1 MPPFVPGSAADLAS
15 ALGPSLAA
23 LIYIRLVWHKHADP
37 AAAGDDQL
45 GVKTVCA
52 TLILTGV
59 FMAAMGLQ
67 QLLGEILTWGQV
79 KLAFQTAL
87 PRILVGGAVLG
98 FITQVYLP
106 RTNHEAYP
114 KAMRLTAGVIAVVGS
129 SALVVGLAQ
138 TLNGL
143 FVLEWDPIAEGLVAS
158 IVAAILAGGGL
169 VTLSNYSGIDTDDLT
184 EGVAQA
190 ASAAQHMAANV
201 QHNIAQAM
209 DDGMDQP
216 VAPEPQPGGFQ
227 PMEQQPM
234 VQQPMVQQPMVQQPM
249 VQPGG
254 FQPAPQQPA
263 APGQFQPAPQRPPGP
278 PPPGGFKR

>member
-1 MPPFVPGSAADLAS
+1 
-15 ALGPSLAA
+15 LGPSLAA
-23 LIYIRLVWHKHADP
+23 LIYIRLVWHKHTDP
-37 AAAGDDQL
+37 SAAGDDQL

-59 FMAAMGLQ
+59 FMAAIGLQ

-87 PRILVGGAVLG
+87 PRILVGSAVLG

-106 RTNHEAYP
+106 RTNHQAYP

-158 IVAAILAGGGL
+158 IVAGILAGGGL
-169 VTLSNYSGIDTDDLT
+169 VTLSNYSGIDTDDFT

-190 ASAAQHMAANV
+190 ASAAQNMASNV
-201 QHNIAQAM
+201 QQNIAQAM

-216 VAPEPQPGGFQ
+216 AAPEPQPAAA
-227 PMEQQPM
+227 PQQPM
-234 VQQPMVQQPMVQQPM
+234 AQPQQPMA
-249 VQPGG
+249 QPGG
-254 FQPAPQQPA
+254 FQPAPQQPMA
-263 APGQFQPAPQRPPGP
+263 QPGGFQPAPQQAPAPGQFQPAPQRPPGP
-278 PPPGGFKR
+278 PPPGGYKR